1 MRNQDKRFDRY
12 MNDNRFAT
20 MVKHFEQLLYS
31 DTRVTYDEILDAAF
45 VAYVK
50 YREAN
55 PASTLNIYKQSPFVF
70 IETDQNY
77 QQTERS
83 KVMNAALELGFKSRD
98 DIRKLVAMLEV
109 ARECLEKVGTDR
121 TLWGT
126 IAREALARI
135 DKELENG

>member
-20 MVKHFEQLLYS
+20 IVKHFEQLLYS

-55 PASTLNIYKQSPFVF
+55 PTM
-70 IETDQNY
+70 
-77 QQTERS
+77 
-83 KVMNAALELGFKSRD
+83 VMRVNG
-98 DIRKLVAMLEV
+98 
-109 ARECLEKVGTDR
+109 
-121 TLWGT
+121 
-126 IAREALARI
+126 EAP
-135 DKELENG
+135 